1 MMHHC
6 AEPGCT
12 AAHKSD
18 RWNNSKAQK
27 LGWFM
32 QRNGDS
38 WCPDHVPEWVAQW
51 REEKTGKRRS

>member
-1 MMHHC
+1 MMHC

-27 LGWFM
+27 LGWFI
-32 QRNGDS
+32 QRNGDH
-38 WCPDHVPEWVAQW
+38 WCPDHIPEWVAQW
-51 REEKTGKRRS
+51 REEKTEKRRS